1 MVRFDEKS
9 PALDAALQSALEA
22 SEWTISTTLIK
33 DLTPASNQKTKSVL
47 LVQEELFKPVLKEIS
62 EEHWQALKDV
72 ISTGQPLLWV
82 TKGGQTSRVTDP
94 DNALVH
100 GLFRVIRHED
110 PLAKLTTLDV
120 QSAASIAA
128 TWAIE
133 QVLSKLQADE
143 AETEYSER
151 DGILVIPRIFPN
163 IPINEFK
170 AAESGKGL
178 ELTVQGLHATKPQVR
193 LQAEKIGTLQSLTW
207 SETAVDEIPMEPG
220 MIEIEVMAVGVNF
233 KVSSP
238 LYRYRVALKIFEMYT
253 DKNRLG
259 CCNYDGYCARE
270 RIHHRVRVCWLCQ
283 AYRPQCDEVRNW

>member
-1 MVRFDEKS
+1 
-9 PALDAALQSALEA
+9 
-22 SEWTISTTLIK
+22 
-33 DLTPASNQKTKSVL
+33 
-47 LVQEELFKPVLKEIS
+47 LVEEELFKPVLKQIS
-62 EEHWQALKDV
+62 EEHWQALKEV
-72 ISTGQPLLWV
+72 VSTGQPLLWV

-94 DNALVH
+94 DNAMVH

-120 QSAASIAA
+120 QSATSIAA

-143 AETEYSER
+143 AETEYAER
-151 DGILVIPRIFPN
+151 DGILVVPRIVPD

-207 SETAVDEIPMEPG
+207 SETAVDEVPMEPG
-220 MIEIEVMAVGVNF
+220 MVEIEVMAVGVNF
-233 KVSSP
+233 KVPSPPSIDIALHLSS
-238 LYRYRVALKIFEMYT
+238 LRCILT
-253 DKNRLG
+253 
-259 CCNYDGYCARE
+259 
-270 RIHHRVRVCWLCQ
+270 
-283 AYRPQCDEVRNW
+283 RNVTV